1 MGRDFE
7 PPCFLPVVP
16 CPAPGV
22 IILKGRHIALSSFIS
37 ATAVSDAATAK
48 VFVRTMRWSMT
59 LKESLKLS
67 VKTARLAVYVPL
79 FAPQTPC

>member
-22 IILKGRHIALSSFIS
+22 IILKARLMALSSFIF
-37 ATAVSDAATAK
+37 ATAVSNAATAK
-48 VFVRTMRWSMT
+48 AYARTMRWSMT
-59 LKESLKLS
+59 LKEGLKLS
-67 VKTARLAVYVPL
+67 AKIARLAVYVPL
-79 FAPQTPC
+79 FAPPTPC